1 MAPAWPSALAAL
13 RPHAERPAKPPA
25 MASAGERAEASAAP
39 RPTET
44 WQARQA
50 RLESLQRDIVECERV
65 YARWA
70 PTASWLDTSHAASL
84 DHAVERL
91 ALEVLEPRRT
101 ARELAETLSWFGTP
115 AAASLDQAAERL
127 TLEVLQPRPTRREL
141 AEIRIEEWLQQA
153 RAARRELAETRIEEW
168 LQQALAAELCDILT
182 GRPDIWEP
190 LPDRLAR
197 MLCRA
202 VLARRLEARQA
213 DEAVLPRVPVE
224 PL

>member
-1 MAPAWPSALAAL
+1 
-13 RPHAERPAKPPA
+13 

-101 ARELAETLSWFGTP
+101 ARELAETLGWFGTP
-115 AAASLDQAAERL
+115 AEASLDEALERP
-127 TLEVLQPRPTRREL
+127 TFEVLQPRLTRREL
-141 AEIRIEEWLQQA
+141 ARRELAETRIEEWAQQA
-153 RAARRELAETRIEEW
+153 RAARRELAETRIEEL
-168 LQQALAAELCDILT
+168 LQQALAAELSDILSR
-182 GRPDIWEP
+182 RPEIWDPEP
-190 LPDRLAR
+190 ASARLAR
-197 MLCRA
+197 TLCRA
-202 VLARRLEARQA
+202 VLARRLEARQELLQQA
-213 DEAVLPRVPVE
+213 LGGQPF
-224 PL
+224 